1 MTTDSAIASAQSAE
15 LASEDA
21 ERALVESL
29 EDGLAGS
36 SADLLV
42 VFATHHHGAR
52 LNGLTDRLAE
62 RFGAAAAIGC
72 TGETVIGPSR
82 EAEGLPGLAAF
93 AARLPGAKVREFT
106 VEPTRDAVGEA
117 DVAMEL
123 PVDAVDRSSA
133 IVLGEPFSLPIEP
146 FLETVE
152 RRWSGVPFVGGLA
165 SGGTGP
171 GQNLLLTREGIRFD
185 GAVGIA
191 IEGDWAVEPV
201 VSQGCRPVGE
211 PWVITEC
218 EGNVIESLGGRPAL
232 AALVEGIEDLSESDR
247 QLVQRAPFFG
257 IAVDPCKSTFERGD
271 FLVRGLLGVDQETN
285 SIAIADYV
293 RRGQT
298 VQLLV
303 RDAESAGED
312 LGRLLDDHVRRHEHK
327 PEGALLFTCNGRG
340 SRMFGERDH
349 DLRLLKR
356 HLGSDLAV
364 AGFFASG
371 ELGPIAGRNFL
382 HGFTASI
389 GLLTRRS

>member
-201 VSQGCRPVGE
+201 VSGSTAPSASRSKGTGPSSRSSARG
-211 PWVITEC
+211 
-218 EGNVIESLGGRPAL
+218 
-232 AALVEGIEDLSESDR
+232 AAR
-247 QLVQRAPFFG
+247 
-257 IAVDPCKSTFERGD
+257 
-271 FLVRGLLGVDQETN
+271 
-285 SIAIADYV
+285 
-293 RRGQT
+293 
-298 VQLLV
+298 
-303 RDAESAGED
+303 SAS
-312 LGRLLDDHVRRHEHK
+312 
-327 PEGALLFTCNGRG
+327 PG
-340 SRMFGERDH
+340 SSPSA
-349 DLRLLKR
+349 K
-356 HLGSDLAV
+356 A
-364 AGFFASG
+364 
-371 ELGPIAGRNFL
+371 
-382 HGFTASI
+382 T
-389 GLLTRRS
+389 